1 MAPMTDW
8 TFILLAVLGVASLVA
23 VILLAVRAYR
33 GMGKDGDDDNWNAPP
48 SS

>member
-8 TFILLAVLGVASLVA
+8 MFIALAVLGVASLVA

-33 GMGKDGDDDNWNAPP
+33 SIDKSDDDNWNSPP

>member
-1 MAPMTDW
+1 MMSQPM
-8 TFILLAVLGVASLVA
+8 FIALAVLALASAVA

-33 GMGKDGDDDNWNAPP
+33 RIGKNDDDDNWNAPP